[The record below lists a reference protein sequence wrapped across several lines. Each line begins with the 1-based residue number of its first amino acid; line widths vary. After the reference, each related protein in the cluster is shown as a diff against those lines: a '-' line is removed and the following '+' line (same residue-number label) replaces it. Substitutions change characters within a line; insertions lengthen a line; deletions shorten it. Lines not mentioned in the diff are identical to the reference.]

1 MSKGYHPRGDRR
13 DARGAD
19 GNLEGAA
26 LPGRARAARSTDGF
40 REGVSHGRPGPST
53 SDLLRA
59 AQAHNQPPETPRD
72 AMWEAIQ
79 RQRRAPTVVRRMPR
93 RWSGRPWLPL
103 AAAAAAILAVG
114 IGIGRITDRPGTDS
128 RCDAPEDPARR
139 RRTGLPSHRDRAPG
153 TVRGVPDALPRTVGR
168 TSDHRLASATA
179 RQLLTT
185 NRLLLDSPA
194 AVDRRTRLLLEDL
207 ELVLAEIAQLSPHS
221 PAEDVDL
228 IREGIERG
236 DVLPRLR
243 TAVPSGT
250 VPSQGAL

>member
-1 MSKGYHPRGDRR
+1 MDDQDLDER
-13 DARGAD
+13 
-19 GNLEGAA
+19 
-26 LPGRARAARSTDGF
+26 
-40 REGVSHGRPGPST
+40 
-53 SDLLRA
+53 LLRA
-59 AQAHNQPPETPRD
+59 ARAHNQPPETPRD

-114 IGIGRITDRPGTDS
+114 IGIGRITTGP
-128 RCDAPEDPARR
+128 APTPVATLPKTQPAAGEPAYRLAATEHLGQSEEFLTLFR
-139 RRTGLPSHRDRAPG
+139 S
-153 TVRGVPDALPRTVGR
+153 TVGR

-179 RQLLTT
+179 RRLLTT

-207 ELVLAEIAQLSPHS
+207 ELVLAGIAQLSPHS

-236 DVLPRLR
+236 DVMPRLR

-250 VPSQGAL
+250 VPFQGAL